1 MRMDEPDGCNG
12 LKPIGGETDVA
23 AAAAVVIVGAVDGM
37 MVDGSGCGCIVV
49 AVGGGG
55 GGDV

>member
-12 LKPIGGETDVA
+12 LKPIGGETDVV
-23 AAAAVVIVGAVDGM
+23 AAAVVIVGAVDGM
-37 MVDGSGCGCIVV
+37 IVDGSGCGCIV

>member
-12 LKPIGGETDVA
+12 LKPIGGETAVA
-23 AAAAVVIVGAVDGM
+23 AVVVIVGAVDGM
-37 MVDGSGCGCIVV
+37 IVDGSGCGCIVV
-49 AVGGGG
+49 VVGGGG